1 MSLAARSSFI
11 CFYVRDHALLKRPG
25 IIIAFLAVLTLVS
38 CVAFMTLGAKGS
50 WSFILAFRGTK
61 LAAMIL
67 VAYSIAVSTV
77 LFQTVT
83 NNRILTPSIMGFD
96 ALYILIQTFAVFAFG
111 AIHVNG
117 IGPNARFFAET
128 AIMVVFAS
136 TLYAWLFSG
145 AARSLHLVMLVGIVF
160 GVFFRSASNLMQ
172 RMIDPNEFAVL
183 QDRFFA
189 SFNSVNADILLLAAI
204 IVAVVTLYG
213 LRFLNVFDVLSLGR
227 DPAINLGV
235 DHSRVVHRILL
246 IVTILVSV
254 STALVGP
261 ITFFG
266 LLVANLAYMFA
277 GSSKHRTVLPIAVLL
292 AILCIVGGQTILERV
307 FSFNTALS
315 VIIEFLGGLVFIIL
329 LVRGNAR

>member
-1 MSLAARSSFI
+1 
-11 CFYVRDHALLKRPG
+11 
-25 IIIAFLAVLTLVS
+25 
-38 CVAFMTLGAKGS
+38 MTLGAKGS
-50 WSFILAFRGTK
+50 WSFILSFRGTK
-61 LAAMIL
+61 LAAMVL

-160 GVFFRSASNLMQ
+160 GVFFRSLSNLMQ

-189 SFNSVNADILLLAAI
+189 SFNSVNADILLLSAI
-204 IVAVVTLYG
+204 IVAMVTIYG
-213 LRFLNVFDVLSLGR
+213 LRFLNVFDILALGR
-227 DPAINLGV
+227 EPAINLGV

-266 LLVANLAYMFA
+266 LLVANLAYMIA
-277 GSSKHRTVLPIAVLL
+277 GSTKHRIVLPVAVLL

>member
-1 MSLAARSSFI
+1 MAIVIFLS
-11 CFYVRDHALLKRPG
+11 AL
-25 IIIAFLAVLTLVS
+25 VTLS
-38 CVAFMTLGAKGS
+38 CAAFMTIGAKGD
-50 WSFILAFRGTK
+50 WFFILSFRGTK
-61 LAAMIL
+61 LAAMVL

-77 LFQTVT
+77 LFQTIT

-96 ALYILIQTFAVFAFG
+96 SLYILIQTLAVFVFG
-111 AIHVNG
+111 AVHIEG
-117 IGPNARFFAET
+117 IGPNSRFLAEA
-128 AIMVVFAS
+128 AIMTVFAGF
-136 TLYAWLFSG
+136 LYAWLFSG
-145 AARSLHLVMLVGIVF
+145 PARSLHLVMLVGIVF
-160 GVFFRSASNLMQ
+160 GVFFRSFSNLMQ
-172 RMIDPNEFAVL
+172 RMLDPNLFAVL

-213 LRFLNVFDVLSLGR
+213 LRFMHVFDVLALGR

-235 DHSRVVHRILL
+235 EHRRVVHKILL
-246 IVTILVSV
+246 MVTILVSV

-266 LLVANLAYMFA
+266 LLVANLAYMIA
-277 GSSKHRTVLPIAVLL
+277 GSGKHRVVLPVAVLL
-292 AILCIVGGQTILERV
+292 AILCIVGGQTVLERV
-307 FSFNTALS
+307 FAFNTALS

>member
-1 MSLAARSSFI
+1 
-11 CFYVRDHALLKRPG
+11 LLKRPTL
-25 IIIAFLAVLTLVS
+25 ILPLLCVLTLLAVT
-38 CVAFMTLGAKGS
+38 AFMTIGAKGS
-50 WSFILAFRGTK
+50 WSFILSFRGTK

-67 VAYSIAVSTV
+67 VAYSVAVSTV

-96 ALYILIQTFAVFAFG
+96 ALYILIQTLVVFFFG
-111 AIHVNG
+111 AVQIDWL
-117 IGPNARFFAET
+117 GPNVRFLAET
-128 AIMVVFAS
+128 AIMAVFAG
-136 TLYAWLFSG
+136 TLYYWLFSG
-145 AARSLHLVMLVGIVF
+145 AARSLHLVMLVGIVC
-160 GVFFRSASNLMQ
+160 GVFFRSISNLMQ
-172 RMIDPNEFAVL
+172 RMLDPNLFAVL

-189 SFNSVNADILLLAAI
+189 SFNTINSDILIISVVIVAAI
-204 IVAVVTLYG
+204 SLYG
-213 LRFLNVFDVLSLGR
+213 LRFIYVFDVLSLGR

-235 DHSRVVHRILL
+235 DHQPIVRKILFVVT
-246 IVTILVSV
+246 VLVSV

-266 LLVANLAYMFA
+266 LLVANLAYMLA
-277 GSSKHRTVLPIAVLL
+277 GSAKHRFILPIAILL

-329 LVRGNAR
+329 LVRGHAR

>member
-1 MSLAARSSFI
+1 M
-11 CFYVRDHALLKRPG
+11 LKRPSLVLLLLCV
-25 IIIAFLAVLTLVS
+25 LALVAMA
-38 CVAFMTLGAKGS
+38 AFMTIGAKGS
-50 WSFILAFRGTK
+50 WSFILSFRGTK
-61 LAAMIL
+61 LAAMVL

-96 ALYILIQTFAVFAFG
+96 ALYILIQTLVIFFFG
-111 AIHVNG
+111 AVQIDW
-117 IGPNARFFAET
+117 IGPNIRFLAET
-128 AIMVVFAS
+128 AIMVVFAGA
-136 TLYAWLFSG
+136 LYYWLFSG
-145 AARSLHLVMLVGIVF
+145 ATRSLHLVMLVGIVC
-160 GVFFRSASNLMQ
+160 GVFFRSISNLMQ
-172 RMIDPNEFAVL
+172 RMLDPNLFAVL

-189 SFNSVNADILLLAAI
+189 SFNTINSDILTMSAV
-204 IVAVVTLYG
+204 IVAAVSLYG
-213 LRFLNVFDVLSLGR
+213 LRFVYIFDVLSLGR

-235 DHSRVVHRILL
+235 DHRRIVNKILFM
-246 IVTILVSV
+246 VTVLVSV

-266 LLVANLAYMFA
+266 LLVANLAYMLA
-277 GSSKHRTVLPIAVLL
+277 GSAKHRFILPIAILL

-329 LVRGNAR
+329 LVRGHAR

>member
-1 MSLAARSSFI
+1 M
-11 CFYVRDHALLKRPG
+11 LKRPG
-25 IIIAFLAVLTLVS
+25 LITLFLAFLALVS
-38 CVAFMTLGAKGS
+38 CVAFMTVGAKGS
-50 WSFILAFRGTK
+50 WSFILTFRGTK
-61 LAAMIL
+61 LAAMVL

-117 IGPNARFFAET
+117 LGPNVRFFAET

-136 TLYAWLFSG
+136 TLYTWLFSG
-145 AARSLHLVMLVGIVF
+145 ASRSLHLVMLVGIVF
-160 GVFFRSASNLMQ
+160 GVFFRSLSNLMQ

-204 IVAVVTLYG
+204 IVAVVSIYG
-213 LRFLNVFDVLSLGR
+213 LRFLSVFDVLSLGR
-227 DPAINLGV
+227 NPAINLGV
-235 DHSRVVHRILL
+235 DHSRVVRRILL
-246 IVTILVSV
+246 IVTVLVSV

-266 LLVANLAYMFA
+266 LLVANLAYMIA
-277 GSSKHRTVLPIAVLL
+277 GSSKHRIVLPIAILL

-329 LVRGNAR
+329 LVRGNTR

>member
-1 MSLAARSSFI
+1 M
-11 CFYVRDHALLKRPG
+11 LKRPG
-25 IIIAFLAVLTLVS
+25 FIITLLAILVIVS
-38 CVAFMTLGAKGS
+38 CAAFMTLGAKGS
-50 WSFILAFRGTK
+50 WSFILTFRGTK
-61 LAAMIL
+61 LAAMVL

-96 ALYILIQTFAVFAFG
+96 ALYILIQTFAVFAVG

-128 AIMVVFAS
+128 AIMVAFAS

-160 GVFFRSASNLMQ
+160 GVFFRSLSNLMQ
-172 RMIDPNEFAVL
+172 RMIDPNEFAIL

-204 IVAVVTLYG
+204 IVAAVTLYG

-266 LLVANLAYMFA
+266 LLVANLAYIIA
-277 GSSKHRTVLPIAVLL
+277 GTSKHRVVLPIAVLL

>member
-1 MSLAARSSFI
+1 VSLAARCSSI
-11 CFYVRDHALLKRPG
+11 YFYARDHALLKRPG
-25 IIIAFLAVLTLVS
+25 FVIAFLAVLTLAS

-61 LAAMIL
+61 LAAMVL

-111 AIHVNG
+111 AIHING

-136 TLYAWLFSG
+136 SLYAWLFSG

-160 GVFFRSASNLMQ
+160 GVFFRSGSNLMQ
-172 RMIDPNEFAVL
+172 RMIDPNEFALL

-189 SFNSVNADILLLAAI
+189 SFNSVNADILVLAAI

-266 LLVANLAYMFA
+266 LLVANLAYMIA
-277 GSSKHRTVLPIAVLL
+277 GTSKHRTVLPIAVLL
-292 AILCIVGGQTILERV
+292 AILCIVGGQTILERI